1 MNEESQIKLQAFLD
15 GELPPGE
22 TAEVRQWLERDREA
36 RELLEELKN
45 TRAALTGHEAGIKL
59 PETREF
65 YWSKIRRELERQEQ
79 QTTTREPVRKSFW
92 ARWGWRGL
100 LPAGGLAAAC
110 LLALHLSVPGA
121 GVAEFTPELELA
133 TDDMGAYTFRDQ
145 QDGLTTIWLYDRGSG
160 AQSAQAPQPVALAS
174 K

>member
-15 GELPPGE
+15 GELPAGE
-22 TAEVRQWLERDREA
+22 EAEVRQWLERDREA

-45 TRAALTGHEAGIKL
+45 TRAALAGHEAGIQL

-65 YWSKIRRELERQEQ
+65 YWSKIRRELEHQA
-79 QTTTREPVRKSFW
+79 TAREPARKSFW

-121 GVAEFTPELELA
+121 GVAEFAPELELA
-133 TDDMGAYTFRDQ
+133 SDDMGAYTFRNQ
-145 QDGLTTIWLYDRGSG
+145 EDGLTTIWLYDRASG
-160 AQSAQAPQPVALAS
+160 AQSARAPQPVALAS